1 MSKSKR
7 AFGDFQTPMPLVESI
22 VSLLKSLGIGA
33 NRVLEPTCGRG
44 NFIHGLLNAGAPPAE
59 IVGVEISQ
67 EYVAQARLI
76 AGENGDVRI
85 LQANIFDMDFG
96 HDLSWQKDG
105 DLLVVGNPPWV
116 TNAALG
122 LLESDNLPAKRNLKN
137 LPGIDALTGASNFD
151 LAEAI
156 WIKLIRELYDQ
167 KPVIALLCKTSV
179 ARNVLQYV
187 RRHQIAI
194 TNASI
199 RLIDAGHW
207 FNAAV
212 DACLFMM
219 SVNRGETCYEVEV
232 YESLSTSQP
241 QSRMGF
247 IGSLLIP
254 DIKQY
259 AELQDIDG
267 KSPYIWRQGIKH
279 DSASV
284 MELIDCDGNWY
295 NALDERVEI
304 EETYLYPLLKSSD
317 VRPSQR
323 KFVKRAVIVPQR
335 YVGENTWMLRQEA
348 PKLWQY
354 LNHHAERF
362 ELRKS
367 SIYKGKPPFSVFG
380 VGSYTFSPY
389 KVCVSGLYK
398 MPYFKAV
405 GLRDGR
411 PFVCDDTCYLLPF
424 NSASQAARTA
434 AALNHPI
441 TIRFL
446 NSITFWDSKR
456 PITKGLLSRINL
468 DALIERLPEPDIRHR
483 TEKILDEL
491 AANGEIETLES
502 AVMESPA
509 QLRLL

>member
-1 MSKSKR
+1 MSKR

-59 IVGVEISQ
+59 IVGIEISQ
-67 EYVAQARLI
+67 EYVAQARLM
-76 AGENGDVRI
+76 AGENGAVRI

-194 TNASI
+194 TDASI
-199 RLIDAGHW
+199 RLIDARHW

-212 DACLFMM
+212 DACLFTM
-219 SVNRGETCYEVEV
+219 SVNRGKTCYEVEV

-247 IGSLLIP
+247 IGDSLIP
-254 DIKQY
+254 DLRQY
-259 AELQDIDG
+259 TELQYIEG
-267 KSPYIWRQGIKH
+267 KSPYVWRQGIKH
-279 DSASV
+279 DAASA
-284 MELIDCDGNWY
+284 MELIDRDGNWY
-295 NALDERVEI
+295 NALDERVEV

-317 VRPSQR
+317 MRPSQR
-323 KFVKRAVIVPQR
+323 KLVKRAVIVPQR
-335 YVGENTWMLRQEA
+335 HVGENTWKLRQDA
-348 PKLWQY
+348 PELWRY
-354 LNHHAERF
+354 LNQHINLF

-367 SIYKGKPPFSVFG
+367 SIYKGKPPFSIFG

-405 GLRDGR
+405 GLRGGR
-411 PFVCDDTCYLLPF
+411 PVVCDDTCYLLPF

-446 NSITFWDSKR
+446 NSITFWDAKR

-468 DALIERLPEPDIRHR
+468 DGLIERLPEPDIRHR